1 MAESIYTNTD
11 LLPLYGEPT
20 EALRELVD
28 NFFADSAF
36 IMQVDLS
43 RKTLKFIP
51 MYGTGGEVSLPLKTF
66 MKKENSKSELN
77 RICNF
82 AATFNIL
89 SSVVQRPAAKG
100 KVTFYLEFSEEHE
113 EIFSK
118 SKGLL
123 VLTFKTTDT
132 ALEIIVENM
141 LKVFEKV

>member
-1 MAESIYTNTD
+1 MAEDYTNTN

-36 IMQVDLS
+36 IMQVDLN
-43 RKTLKFIP
+43 RKKLKFIP
-51 MYGTGGEVSLPLKTF
+51 MYGTSGEVSLPLKTF

-77 RICNF
+77 RISTF
-82 AATFNIL
+82 AATFNML
-89 SSVVQRPAAKG
+89 SSIVQRPIAKG
-100 KVTFYLEFSEEHE
+100 KVTFLLEFSEQHE
-113 EIFSK
+113 VIFPK

-132 ALEIIVENM
+132 ALEIVVENM

>member
-11 LLPLYGEPT
+11 LLPLYREPT

-100 KVTFYLEFSEEHE
+100 KVTFYLEFSENHE
-113 EIFSK
+113 DIFPK
-118 SKGLL
+118 SRELL